1 MHWAD
6 EMVVM
11 DLRYD
16 VSLLVGSGELPK
28 HYLKYMEDIGRKILR
43 SLNRV
48 LSRLELDD
56 ELLKKAVYHLVGR
69 GKLVRGILSY
79 ILGVSLGGDESKVL
93 LVSTTAELYH
103 TASLIH
109 DDIIDDSSFR
119 RGVPTVHRQYGLNRA
134 IIAGD
139 LLIVYPNYLLSS
151 LGGDV
156 VRIFAEAGINLC
168 DGEALEL
175 NYLGRV
181 DEVDL
186 DLYNKIVYKKTAS
199 LFEKILEAV
208 GHVSNRGDLIPVL
221 RSLGRYLG
229 MAFQYRDDVL
239 DFIGDPNVMGKPSG
253 MDVGKPNLIMVLM
266 NTYGMGVDEALEYSY
281 GLVSRYVAKSQ
292 AILNDIPI
300 GSFHKEILHLLIDK
314 LGERPG

>member
-1 MHWAD
+1 
-6 EMVVM
+6 M

-16 VSLLVGSGELPK
+16 ASLLIGAGELPK
-28 HYLKYMEDIGRKILR
+28 NYIKYLEDVGRKILR

-56 ELLKKAVYHLVGR
+56 ELLKKAVNHLVGR
-69 GKLVRGILSY
+69 GKLVRGIFSY
-79 ILGVSLGGDESKVL
+79 ILGISIGGEEDKVL

-119 RGVPTVHRQYGLNRA
+119 RGLPTVHRQYGLNRA

-175 NYLGRV
+175 NYLGRI

-186 DLYNKIVYKKTAS
+186 DIYNKIVYKKTAS
-199 LFEKILEAV
+199 LFEKVLEATGLV
-208 GHVSNRGDLIPVL
+208 AQRNDLIPIL
-221 RSLGRYLG
+221 KKLGKYLG

-239 DFIGDPNVMGKPSG
+239 DFVGDPNVMGKPSG
-253 MDVGKPNLIMVLM
+253 MDVGKPNLIRVLM
-266 NTYGMGVDEALEYSY
+266 NTYNMSVEEALEYSY
-281 GLVSRYVAKSQ
+281 RLVSRYVTKSQ
-292 AILNDIPI
+292 TIVNDIPI
-300 GSFHKEILHLLIDK
+300 GSFYKEILQMLIDK

>member
-1 MHWAD
+1 
-6 EMVVM
+6 M

-16 VSLLVGSGELPK
+16 ASLLIGAGELPK
-28 HYLKYMEDIGRKILR
+28 NYAKYLEDVGRKILR

-48 LSRLELDD
+48 LSRLDLDD
-56 ELLKKAVYHLVGR
+56 ELLKKAVNHLVGR
-69 GKLVRGILSY
+69 GKLVRGIISY
-79 ILGVSLGGDESKVL
+79 ILGVSLGGDEDKVL

-119 RGVPTVHRQYGLNRA
+119 RGLPTVHRQYGLNRA

-139 LLIVYPNYLLSS
+139 LLIIYPNYLLSS

-175 NYLGRV
+175 NYLGRI

-186 DLYNKIVYKKTAS
+186 NIYNKIVYKKTAS
-199 LFEKILEAV
+199 LFEKILEATGLV
-208 GHVSNRGDLIPVL
+208 AKRNDLISHL
-221 RSLGRYLG
+221 KRLGKYLG

-239 DFIGDPNVMGKPSG
+239 DFIGDPSVMGKPSG
-253 MDVGKPNLIMVLM
+253 MDLGKPNLILVLM
-266 NTYGMGVDEALEYSY
+266 NTYNMEVGEALNYSY

-292 AILNDIPI
+292 AIVNDIPV
-300 GSFHKEILHLLIDK
+300 GTFYKEILNLLIDK

>member
-1 MHWAD
+1 
-6 EMVVM
+6 M
-11 DLRYD
+11 DLKYD
-16 VSLLVGSGELPK
+16 ASLLIGAGELPK
-28 HYLKYMEDIGRKILR
+28 NYVKYLEDVGRKILR

-48 LSRLELDD
+48 LSRLDLDD
-56 ELLKKAVYHLVGR
+56 ELLKKAVNHLVGR
-69 GKLVRGILSY
+69 GKLVRGIISY
-79 ILGVSLGGDESKVL
+79 ILGVSLGGDEDKVL
-93 LVSTTAELYH
+93 MVSTTAELYH

-119 RGVPTVHRQYGLNRA
+119 RGLPTVHRQYGLNRA

-139 LLIVYPNYLLSS
+139 LLIIYPNYLLSG

-175 NYLGRV
+175 NYLGRI

-186 DLYNKIVYKKTAS
+186 NIYNKIVYKKTAS
-199 LFEKILEAV
+199 LFEKILEATGLV
-208 GHVSNRGDLIPVL
+208 VKRNDLIPHL
-221 RSLGRYLG
+221 KRLGKYLG

-253 MDVGKPNLIMVLM
+253 MDVGKPNLILVLM
-266 NTYGMGVDEALEYSY
+266 NTYSMEVNEALNYSY

-292 AILNDIPI
+292 AIVNDIPI
-300 GSFHKEILHLLIDK
+300 GTFYKEILHLLIDK
-314 LGERPG
+314 LGMRPG

>member
-1 MHWAD
+1 
-6 EMVVM
+6 M
-11 DLRYD
+11 DLKYD
-16 VSLLVGSGELPK
+16 ASLLIGAGELPK
-28 HYLKYMEDIGRKILR
+28 NYVKYLEDIGRKILR

-48 LSRLELDD
+48 LSRLDLDD
-56 ELLKKAVYHLVGR
+56 ELLVKAVHHLVGR
-69 GKLVRGILSY
+69 GKLVRGIISY
-79 ILGVSLGGDESKVL
+79 ILGVSLGGDEDKVL
-93 LVSTTAELYH
+93 MISTTAELYH

-119 RGVPTVHRQYGLNRA
+119 RGLPTVHRQYGLNRA

-139 LLIVYPNYLLSS
+139 LLIIYPNYLLSS

-186 DLYNKIVYKKTAS
+186 NTYNRIVYKKTAS
-199 LFEKILEAV
+199 LFEKILEATGLV
-208 GHVSNRGDLIPVL
+208 AKRNDLISHL
-221 RSLGRYLG
+221 KRLGKYLG

-239 DFIGDPNVMGKPSG
+239 DFVGDPNVMGKPSG
-253 MDVGKPNLIMVLM
+253 MDVGKPNLILVLM
-266 NTYGMGVDEALEYSY
+266 NTYNMGVGEALNYSY

-292 AILNDIPI
+292 AIVNDFPI
-300 GSFHKEILHLLIDK
+300 GTFYKEILHLLIGK